1 MDEQQTK
8 EGLLCDADRQLIAS
22 AARSQK
28 YVEAPVPA
36 KLLDELSDDLLNL
49 AFIPYASRSKLS
61 SLYGPGLDFMS
72 LIGADWREAFSQGA
86 LRMHNAKTISFPT
99 HVEMAN
105 GEAVE
110 VSISENA
117 QEGGP
122 AWFLSYVPIVEHMKL
137 RRDCI
142 FEEKAE
148 SEKPRLP
155 KEPLPVLMEDG
166 FAGMQESE
174 DYLVNPVP
182 LAVLNELDSMD
193 AEFSSFVWV
202 SQRRNEQIAEYEQ
215 RNIDV
220 LELLNRDWD
229 YALSNRVLRY
239 YEGKVIFPVSIVRD
253 DGETLVEVSI
263 KRDRGAHCRGMSAS
277 WTTSLGKRCALA
289 TRFSI
294 GLTWA
299 ISTIRSKALPRW
311 RSLKSGGSKP
321 TTSQSRIRFSKAISR
336 IPSIGCRLRAKCSKT
351 AKGASPHSIRASS
364 TQRMRRFM
372 RASPRRTW
380 NSLGASRR
388 SAKRVR
394 ECGERSSW
402 LRLSLCH
409 KGRRMSKRK
418 TTCFLMG
425 VERFSAMSTTFFST
439 TSTDCRRRFSLK
451 SFVAQMMR

>member
-1 MDEQQTK
+1 MDEQQMN

-22 AARSQK
+22 AARLQK

-36 KLLDELSDDLLNL
+36 GLLGELSDDLLKL

-61 SLYGPGLDFMS
+61 SLYGPGLDFTS
-72 LIGADWREAFSQGA
+72 LVSADWREAFSQGA

-99 HVEMAN
+99 HIEMAN

-110 VSISENA
+110 LSISENA

-137 RRDCI
+137 RRDCVA
-142 FEEKAE
+142 EAKAE

-155 KEPLPVLMEDG
+155 KEPLPALMEDG

-263 KRDRGAHCRGMSAS
+263 KRDRGAERPGALPWHVCFVDNFARQKVRTGHALFD
-277 WTTSLGKRCALA
+277 WAYLGNFDDTIESLAEMALA
-289 TRFSI
+289 EKVGVR
-294 GLTWA
+294 
-299 ISTIRSKALPRW
+299 
-311 RSLKSGGSKP
+311 
-321 TTSQSRIRFSKAISR
+321 
-336 IPSIGCRLRAKCSKT
+336 
-351 AKGASPHSIRASS
+351 
-364 TQRMRRFM
+364 
-372 RASPRRTW
+372 
-380 NSLGASRR
+380 SRR
-388 SAKRVR
+388 RAEVEFDSQK
-394 ECGERSSW
+394 
-402 LRLSLCH
+402 LSHVYL
-409 KGRRMSKRK
+409 
-418 TTCFLMG
+418 L
-425 VERFSAMSTTFFST
+425 
-439 TSTDCRRRFSLK
+439 
-451 SFVAQMMR
+451 

>member
-1 MDEQQTK
+1 MN

-36 KLLDELSDDLLNL
+36 GLLGELSDDLLKL

-72 LIGADWREAFSQGA
+72 LVSADWREAFSQGA

-99 HVEMAN
+99 HIEMAN

-110 VSISENA
+110 ISISENA

-137 RRDCI
+137 RRDCVA
-142 FEEKAE
+142 EAKAE

-155 KEPLPVLMEDG
+155 KEPLPALMEDG

-239 YEGKVIFPVSIVRD
+239 YEGQVIFPVSIVPD
-253 DGETLVEVSI
+253 DRETLVEVSI
-263 KRDRGAHCRGMSAS
+263 KRDRGAERPGALPWHVCFVDNFARQKVRAGQALFD
-277 WTTSLGKRCALA
+277 WAYLGNFDDTIESLAEMALA
-289 TRFSI
+289 EKWGFEADDEPKSNSI
-294 GLTWA
+294 
-299 ISTIRSKALPRW
+299 
-311 RSLKSGGSKP
+311 LKSYL
-321 TTSQSRIRFSKAISR
+321 TYTFY
-336 IPSIGCRLRAKCSKT
+336 RLQAEGKVQL
-351 AKGASPHSIRASS
+351 PHSIRASS

-372 RASPRRTW
+372 RASLRRTW
-380 NSLGASRR
+380 SSLGASRR

-418 TTCFLMG
+418 TTYFLTG

-439 TSTDCRRRFSLK
+439 TSTDCRRRFSPK

>member
-1 MDEQQTK
+1 MDEQQMN

-36 KLLDELSDDLLNL
+36 ELLDELSDDLLNL

-72 LIGADWREAFSQGA
+72 LISADWREAFSQGA

-99 HVEMAN
+99 HIEMAN

-117 QEGGP
+117 QEGGS

-142 FEEKAE
+142 AEAQAE
-148 SEKPRLP
+148 SAKPRLP
-155 KEPLPVLMEDG
+155 KEPLPALMEDG
-166 FAGMQESE
+166 FAGIQESE

-220 LELLNRDWD
+220 LELLNRDWE
-229 YALSNRVLRY
+229 YALSRRVLRY
-239 YEGKVIFPVSIVRD
+239 
-253 DGETLVEVSI
+253 
-263 KRDRGAHCRGMSAS
+263 
-277 WTTSLGKRCALA
+277 
-289 TRFSI
+289 
-294 GLTWA
+294 
-299 ISTIRSKALPRW
+299 SKA
-311 RSLKSGGSKP
+311 RS
-321 TTSQSRIRFSKAISR
+321 
-336 IPSIGCRLRAKCSKT
+336 
-351 AKGASPHSIRASS
+351 
-364 TQRMRRFM
+364 
-372 RASPRRTW
+372 
-380 NSLGASRR
+380 
-388 SAKRVR
+388 
-394 ECGERSSW
+394 
-402 LRLSLCH
+402 
-409 KGRRMSKRK
+409 
-418 TTCFLMG
+418 
-425 VERFSAMSTTFFST
+425 
-439 TSTDCRRRFSLK
+439 FSL
-451 SFVAQMMR
+451 